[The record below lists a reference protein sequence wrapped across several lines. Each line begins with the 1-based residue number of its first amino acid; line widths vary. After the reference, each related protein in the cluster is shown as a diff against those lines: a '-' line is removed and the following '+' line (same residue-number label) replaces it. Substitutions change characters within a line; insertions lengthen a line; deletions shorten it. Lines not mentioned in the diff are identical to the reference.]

1 MSRLFVYGTLRDDDL
16 LSVVVGRPRET
27 IRTEP
32 AVLPD
37 HQVQKV
43 KGEGYPMIRV
53 MAGAS
58 AEGLLISELS
68 AADLAR
74 LDYYEGAHL
83 YDRITVSL
91 KTASG
96 MVEAGLYMPT
106 IIGGL
111 QPDGDWSLTAFQV
124 AEEGIS
130 VEAAREFMDY
140 MVSHSATEALKHYPM
155 MRVRAQSRLAA
166 REALPPHDLRRGFG
180 DDDVV
185 TEALRRPYLGYFAVE
200 ERDLKF
206 RKFGGEFSETVTR
219 AVFLSP
225 DSVTLLPYDPARDE
239 VLLIEQFRAG
249 PLMRGDPRPW
259 RLEPVAGRRDPH
271 ESYADTAMRE
281 SLEEAGLELRALEEV
296 GRYYPSPGAFTEY
309 MVSYVGIAD
318 LAGRAESVHG
328 LASEAEDIRTI
339 IVSFDAAMAA
349 VASGEIDVGPL
360 LITLY
365 WLAQNRDRLRV
376 AHSGA

>member
-32 AVLPD
+32 AVLLD

-43 KGEGYPMIRV
+43 KGEGYPMVRA
-53 MAGAS
+53 MAGAA
-58 AEGLLISELS
+58 AEGLLISDLS
-68 AADLAR
+68 ALDLAR

-91 KTASG
+91 NTADG
-96 MVEAGLYMPT
+96 VVEAGLYMPT
-106 IIGGL
+106 VDGGL
-111 QPDGDWSLTAFQV
+111 QPGGDWSLGGFQ
-124 AEEGIS
+124 AADQGIS
-130 VEAAREFMDY
+130 VEAAREFMGY
-140 MVSHSATEALKHYPM
+140 MVSHSATEALQHYPM

-166 REALPPHDLRRGFG
+166 REDVPPVVLRRGLG
-180 DDDVV
+180 ADDVV

-219 AVFLSP
+219 AVFMTA
-225 DSVTLLPYDPARDE
+225 DAVTVLPYDPASDQ

-249 PLMRGDPRPW
+249 PLMRGDPHPW

-271 ESYADTAMRE
+271 ESYAETAMRE
-281 SLEEAGLELRALEEV
+281 TFEEAGLELRALEEA
-296 GRYYPSPGAFTEY
+296 GRCYPSPGAYSEY
-309 MVSYVGIAD
+309 LISYIGIAD
-318 LAGRAESVHG
+318 LADRSESVHG

-339 IVSFDAAMAA
+339 TVSFDAAMAA
-349 VASGEIDVGPL
+349 LASGEIDVGPL
-360 LITLY
+360 LISLY
-365 WLAQNRDRLRV
+365 WLARNRDRLRS